1 MTDDCGVDAI
11 ILVVASVVMMD
22 VQEDN
27 AVNDKCLL
35 DSLFKIQKE
44 TPSESQ
50 PVTQSAGPSESIK
63 ITTPYKD
70 PYSLKPLSMTDTE
83 KVEFLTAK
91 WEPFDVSFP
100 AKYVYI

>member
-1 MTDDCGVDAI
+1 MQKINDFLNPKTKS
-11 ILVVASVVMMD
+11 LV
-22 VQEDN
+22 N
-27 AVNDKCLL
+27 
-35 DSLFKIQKE
+35 E
-44 TPSESQ
+44 TQSQ

>member
-1 MTDDCGVDAI
+1 MQKINDFFHPKTKS
-11 ILVVASVVMMD
+11 LV
-22 VQEDN
+22 N
-27 AVNDKCLL
+27 
-35 DSLFKIQKE
+35 E
-44 TPSESQ
+44 TQSQ
-50 PVTQSAGPSESIK
+50 PVTQSAGPFESIK

-91 WEPFDVSFP
+91 REPFDVLFP

>member
-1 MTDDCGVDAI
+1 MQKI
-11 ILVVASVVMMD
+11 
-22 VQEDN
+22 
-27 AVNDKCLL
+27 NDFFHPKTK
-35 DSLFKIQKE
+35 SLENE
-44 TPSESQ
+44 TQSDSQ

>member
-1 MTDDCGVDAI
+1 MHKIYDFFFHPKTKS
-11 ILVVASVVMMD
+11 LV
-22 VQEDN
+22 N
-27 AVNDKCLL
+27 
-35 DSLFKIQKE
+35 E
-44 TPSESQ
+44 TQSQ